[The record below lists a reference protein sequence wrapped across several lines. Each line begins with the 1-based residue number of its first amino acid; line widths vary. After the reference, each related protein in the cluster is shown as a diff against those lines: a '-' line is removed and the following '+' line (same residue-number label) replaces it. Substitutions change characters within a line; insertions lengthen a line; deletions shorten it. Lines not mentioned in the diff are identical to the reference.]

1 MEGKQMRIKKYYIA
15 VQICQGEK
23 YSAAV
28 LPVTECDNIFSKL
41 AGIPGIVAANIY
53 DTNKQA
59 AAVVLAWVDGFRAAG
74 CYMWDTMPDGS
85 PAPF

>member
-1 MEGKQMRIKKYYIA
+1 MKIKKYYIA
-15 VQICQGEK
+15 IQICKAGK

-41 AGIPGIVAANIY
+41 SGIPDIVTANIY
-53 DTNKQA
+53 DTKTA
-59 AAVVLAWVDGFRAAG
+59 AAANVRAWVDGFRAAG